1 MKRRS
6 KRYKALK
13 ELVKDKKVNSFELAI
28 AEIKKMSNPIL
39 LFAKKENNQ
48 KLAVNKS

>member
-28 AEIKKMSNPIL
+28 AEIKKMSNPKFSESIDVSL
-39 LFAKKENNQ
+39 K
-48 KLAVNKS
+48 